1 MKKKLHGTLFCI
13 IALLFGVSLDAQN
26 VFVNELHY
34 DNAGSDVNEGIE
46 IAGPEGT
53 DLSGYTVVLYNGS
66 NSQPY
71 NTVDLT
77 GVITNQHNGF
87 GTINFPI
94 SGLQNGAPDGF
105 ALIDGVG
112 SVLQFLSYEGTL
124 TAVGGAADGLES
136 TNVGVQ
142 EGAATA
148 AESSL
153 SLSGSGLMASDFTW
167 EVTEVNTFGQ
177 INTNQL
183 FGTVIIAPVIN
194 EFVFNHTG
202 SDTDEFIEV
211 LAGSDEDLSNYSLLV
226 VEGDSNAV
234 GTIDAVFTLG
244 TTNAEGIFTIP
255 FQSNA
260 FENGSQTVLLVTN
273 FTRATG
279 DIIDTNGDG
288 VIDVSYWDE
297 ITDTIAVTDEDDGD
311 FLYAE
316 VVLTPSFDGS
326 TFTVGGASRV
336 PNGTNTGTIADWTRN
351 SFNGAGLPNFPD
363 ATASEGEA
371 ANTPNAENSIV
382 PTEPVDDTV
391 LLINEIDA
399 DNTGTD
405 TMEFVELY
413 DGGAGSTSLDGYTLV
428 FYNGS
433 SDTSYAVYSLD
444 GFTTDTNGFFVLG
457 NEAITAASIVFSSNG
472 IQNGADAIALYKD
485 SLSDFA
491 NGTPVDLESLVDAIV
506 YDTND
511 ADDEGLLVLLADG
524 QEQLNE
530 DVLDNKDLFS
540 LQRFTNG
547 SGAPRET
554 STYVSALPT
563 PGATNSNAT
572 EPITLIINELDADTA
587 GSDSQEFLEIFDGGQ
602 GNTSLSGFVVVAYN
616 GNGDAV
622 YRSFDL
628 EGFTTDEE
636 GYFVLG
642 NEDVLNVDLVVPE
655 NSFQNGA
662 DAVGIYQGT
671 AADFPNGTEITFDG
685 LIDAIVYG
693 TDDDTDPEL
702 ITLLNS
708 GQEQLNEN
716 INGSKDSESLQRI
729 PNGSGGTRN
738 TASYASQTPTPG
750 GANDAIVTPGEL
762 LTIAQAL
769 ATTEG
774 ETVTTTGILTVS
786 DQFNGPAFL
795 QDATGGIAVFDNLVH
810 GEMVFAIGDSITVT
824 GTRSSFNNLAQIS
837 PVNVVMNNSPAT
849 GTIEPVTI
857 TLSQLSDYEGQ
868 LVRINNVGFPNEGD
882 LLFGNSNFN
891 ITDSSGG
898 GQLRIDGN
906 ADELITLTQPS
917 NCDII
922 GVVGRFND
930 TYQILPRIASDIPC
944 ATPYESPDD
953 TSDISRDDSFD
964 VVTWNIEWFGDENNS
979 PPAGN
984 PMSDAIQRDSVRTVL
999 RRLDADVIAVEE
1011 IADDSLFAEL
1021 VAGLEGYDFILSD
1034 AVSNPTG
1041 TPPFQ
1046 KLGFIYKTSTVNP
1059 VKTQALL
1066 ATIHPLYNGGD
1077 DSALV
1082 EYPSTTDRFYASG
1095 RLPFLMTADVTI
1107 NGTTEQIDL
1116 IALHARAN
1124 GSTQSQNRYD
1134 MRRYD
1139 VEVLK
1144 DSLDAQFSDRKVI
1157 LLGDYNDD
1165 VDETVA
1171 DGVPTTESSF
1181 IAYIQDP
1188 ENYNVVTSVLSDA
1201 GFRSFVS
1208 RENMIDHIAVTN
1220 ELFDSYIENSAS
1232 VGYQFYDE
1240 DYAFTASDHFPV
1252 SARFLLTVQQP
1263 LALENIE
1270 TFDATCF
1277 DIEDGVAI
1285 VSVFGGVAPYSF
1297 DWSDGQMGTIAE
1309 NLAVGSY
1316 SVTVTDNVGTILVLD
1331 NINIASP
1338 AQITFVTSGDVTIN
1352 KGYDN
1357 DCTTISISDIVAEGD
1372 VSILWSTGETTE
1384 SISFCPEETSTVE
1397 VKVMDGNG
1405 CEDTQVI
1412 IVTVVDVSCGN
1423 NPYYERVQICY
1434 NGRTLCV
1441 GGYTAQFLIS
1451 RGAIL
1456 GSCDDSDFVVSNI
1469 RIIPNPV
1476 VQDAEVIVT
1485 SAIATEVN
1493 FEIFNLYGQRVFSS
1507 STAVTVGQS
1516 TTLLPLG
1523 DLHKG
1528 LYFLKPSV
1536 NGVVQGTKILIKR

>member
-153 SLSGSGLMASDFTW
+153 SLSGSGLMAGDFTW

-273 FTRATG
+273 FTGATG

-511 ADDEGLLVLLADG
+511 ADDEGLLVLLVDG

-1263 LALENIE
+1263 LALESIE

-1277 DIEDGVAI
+1277 DIEDGVAV

-1397 VKVMDGNG
+1397 VTVMDGNG
-1405 CEDTQVI
+1405 CEVTQVI
-1412 IVTVVDVSCGN
+1412 TVTVVDVSCGN
-1423 NPYYERVQICY
+1423 SPYYERVQICY

-1441 GGYTAQFLIS
+1441 GRYTAQFLIS

-1523 DLHKG
+1523 DLHTG

>member
-1441 GGYTAQFLIS
+1441 GRYTAQFLIS